1 MKGIFWKRIICGKC
15 LTIRNN
21 TKRSHMG
28 LETSMATTP
37 LSSGRTLG
45 GVRGERERAK
55 KRNRNV
61 DFQWKYQSF
70 LVQLHFHPQSGMY

>member
-1 MKGIFWKRIICGKC
+1 
-15 LTIRNN
+15 
-21 TKRSHMG
+21 MG